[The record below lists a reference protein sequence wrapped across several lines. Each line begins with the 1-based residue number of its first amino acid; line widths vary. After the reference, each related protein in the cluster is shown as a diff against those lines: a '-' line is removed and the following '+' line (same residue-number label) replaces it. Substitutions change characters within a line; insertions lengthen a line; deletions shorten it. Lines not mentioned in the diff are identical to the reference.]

1 MDYNQNFEVQG
12 SVVRELLNKG
22 SLETTKVKAADLP
35 EAADL
40 IFFDFDKAVLRP
52 SGERELGRL
61 LGKLQAS
68 PDYTLEIRAHTDNV
82 GTDVYNNELSDR
94 RAKSVQI
101 FMLKKG
107 ISANRLS
114 NIRAYGE
121 TRPIAAN
128 TLPDGSDNPMG
139 RQINRRVELILK
151 DFTGRVVEV
160 VSIP

>member
-1 MDYNQNFEVQG
+1 M
-12 SVVRELLNKG
+12 RELLNRG
-22 SLETTKVKAADLP
+22 SLESAKVKAADLP

-40 IFFDFDKAVLRP
+40 IFFDFDKAILRP

-61 LGKLQAS
+61 SSKLQAS